1 MSGNSVKVVILGDSS
16 VGKTS
21 LIQRYISGRTD
32 IQNSTLGAV
41 FVKLEHHFKNKEEMS
56 NGFYNVPIAVNEPV
70 KGYSPGSPERTELLA
85 EYKRMYNTTVDIP
98 MYIGDKKVFTNDK
111 RNLSPPHEHAHVIGT
126 SNYGGEKEVRDAID
140 ASMAAREKWANMS
153 WENRASIFLK
163 AADLLAGPFR
173 AKLNA
178 ATMLAQSKNVMQAE
192 IDAACELIDF
202 WKFNAHYAREFHDQL
217 QPLVSPE
224 GTLNTTEIRP
234 LEGFILAITP
244 FNFTSI
250 AANLPSA
257 PALVGCTA
265 IWKPSR
271 NSYYS
276 NYLLMQLMMEAGL
289 PDGVINFLPGSGSE
303 ITETA
308 LANPDFAG
316 IHFTGSTSVF
326 QGIWQRIAKALPSL
340 KGYPRIVGE
349 TGGKDFV
356 VAHPDCDQKGLT
368 VALLRG
374 AFEYQGQKCSAASRA
389 YIPTSV
395 WNGIEEKIILETNKI
410 KMGDCNDFTN
420 FMTSVIDERA
430 FNKITGYIERA
441 KNDSKCNIIVGGG
454 SDNSKG
460 WFIEPTIIVTTN
472 PKSETMVEEIFGPVL
487 TVYVYQDDYF
497 EDILDMC
504 DKASPYALTGS
515 IFSSNE
521 ENIQKAYNKLRFT
534 AGNFYINDKP
544 TGAVVAQ
551 QPFGGARA
559 SGTND
564 KAGGPLNLLRWIS
577 PRSVKRNNL
586 KIHDWTYPFMDES

>member
-1 MSGNSVKVVILGDSS
+1 MSSHPINEPILNYEANSKHKSDLKGEIEKQLGEVIEIPCIINGKEIYTNNTVTQVIPHNHKHILANVHLAGKNEIEEACKSAVKAQTEWI
-16 VGKTS
+16 
-21 LIQRYISGRTD
+21 
-32 IQNSTLGAV
+32 TLGM
-41 FVKLEHHFKNKEEMS
+41 E
-56 NGFYNVPIAVNEPV
+56 
-70 KGYSPGSPERTELLA
+70 
-85 EYKRMYNTTVDIP
+85 KRAQI
-98 MYIGDKKVFTNDK
+98 F
-111 RNLSPPHEHAHVIGT
+111 
-126 SNYGGEKEVRDAID
+126 EKC
-140 ASMAAREKWANMS
+140 
-153 WENRASIFLK
+153 
-163 AADLLAGPFR
+163 ADLLANEWR
-173 AKLNA
+173 MKVNA
-178 ATMLAQSKNVMQAE
+178 ATMLNQSKTAFQAE
-192 IDAACELIDF
+192 VDAACELIDF
-202 WKFNAHYAREFHDQL
+202 WRFNAHYAREFHEQL

-289 PDGVINFLPGSGSE
+289 PNGVINFLPGSGSE

-316 IHFTGSTSVF
+316 IHFTGSTNVF
-326 QGIWQRIAKALPSL
+326 QGIWQRVAEALPSL

-356 VAHPDCDQKGLT
+356 VAHPDCDQRGLT

-389 YIPTSV
+389 YIPKSV
-395 WNGIEEKIILETNKI
+395 WNGIEENLISEI
-410 KMGDCNDFTN
+410 KRIKVGDCNDFTN
-420 FMTSVIDERA
+420 FMNAVIDERA

-441 KNDSKCNIIVGGG
+441 KNDSECSIVVGGG

-460 WFIEPTIIVTTN
+460 WFIEPTIIVTKN
-472 PKSETMVEEIFGPVL
+472 PDSETMVEEIFGPVL
-487 TVYVYQDDYF
+487 TVYIYPDDDF
-497 EDILDMC
+497 ENILDIC

-521 ENIQKAYNKLRFT
+521 ENIQKAYDKLRFT

-586 KIHDWTYPFMDES
+586 KIHEWEYPFMDES